1 MRKNWTVEEDCKL
14 LTLVR
19 QHFSALVSH
28 NRLNATMP
36 FSQQLHDAFDSPD
49 RDAAALLYRL
59 EQAKI
64 LGFAS
69 RPGFDPTKQPF
80 RCLINND
87 LALYD
92 YSLTFPTLRKAL
104 HADTV
109 AAAINHFAISNSH
122 EPLSNTINEIATALH
137 LAPMQV
143 EKILIESGQ
152 ITINSY
158 RKCERTGEKTINNN
172 LQDLISRQIP
182 DVKLVEDINAC
193 RARVSQLYH
202 VHERDGAEVIFSSDG
217 TGFGKSYGVIQGYV
231 EYLERFAKTQKSDDL
246 FPEGGFTNLLFMSPQ
261 KSQIDLDSSQKE
273 KILAAGGEFICV
285 LSRKDIADLDFMDW
299 ASGLKNRDRYIQWYE
314 GAKSSKYIGGAMRSL
329 NYHVSQIDRCKEQL
343 KKLTT
348 YGSQDTNYEREI
360 LEEQLK
366 NCRHSIRNTI
376 ESACKLLFG
385 PDSEK
390 TSIKE
395 YIRRGLQARQERM
408 QNAET
413 ARKPGK
419 LEPKISVHEV
429 YFELIKQVLPFEVCQ
444 YRPSVLLMTTNKFDT
459 STYRLAPRQRGE
471 GVRFESVGFGL
482 LIGGKLTPK
491 DPQISTVAA
500 AGHTGQVAY
509 LRDEHFRRNPDC
521 PFRQKNIRFTVI
533 IDELHEA
540 YTRLEETCHV
550 KLITQENNL
559 AHVISVAGRIHN
571 AVLSLER
578 RNKPKEAQTT
588 FEQEM
593 VKFIT
598 TLRNLL
604 AEKCELS
611 PGTTLGSILE
621 MFRDQLGAFE
631 VNGDAAERII
641 SITRNVFSFNPKM
654 YVNEEGL
661 KRIRMRNSEGDIT
674 RTELYYEVE
683 NDASDINPTL
693 HDLFQLVSVILAACS
708 EITNRHF
715 KRWVKNGGQ
724 DNSSSQNTPLGQFV
738 DAANNVAGVVRHIF
752 DRTTDENL
760 LIDHFYTYLQPK
772 TVFTMTP
779 IAELNYVN
787 RGAERTIILAFEM
800 DLVQELPEAMLLR
813 LLTST
818 HNKVIGLSATS
829 GFSHTKNG
837 NFNRHFLARYSRD
850 LGYRVVER
858 EKADIDTLKALR
870 GLRASIRN
878 VNFKVFDDNQ
888 LKLTDTYQNCEIFRR
903 TYDDFFDALKKPLEY
918 ALKSTYKR
926 RQYCRELEALL
937 LAAYEGKN
945 SLILSLSGAFKRAFI
960 SAWRTHQSAWRQQ
973 YGMHSRCDEKTD
985 NDKKHDQILT
995 FTPFKGR
1002 HTVHLVF
1009 FDSPLANVEDIRQE
1023 TYLQNSNTVLVFM
1036 SSYKSAGTGLNY
1048 FVKYHD
1054 GDINDI
1060 NAPRLDVDFE
1070 RLVLINSSFYSEVKD
1085 NSGNLNTLPNY
1096 VTVLKHYADDDIT
1109 VHKLADFNVNFAHGE
1124 NYRLL
1129 MSEHDM
1135 SLFKVVV
1142 QAVGRVERRD
1152 TLLET
1157 EILLPR
1163 DVFRNVAFQSAA
1175 LSEDNG
1181 NEVVSESMSLLN
1193 HRLMEECKKQSQSK
1207 SFSDAEQR
1215 HAFEQAIVENG
1226 RRIDAVHK
1234 RVLKTDWINQVRAG
1248 NLEYL
1253 ELCNLFRDSDSFTD
1267 PQRWLEKLQANS
1279 LYAANR
1285 QMKSIH
1291 DALFIDR
1298 QQGNQTILL
1307 CHKRGPDGL
1316 VHRDYSAL
1324 SDFAGGAREYRPE
1337 LTLFPQY
1344 RNDVDFTPGNLVGE
1358 LIRECDNIQETAFK
1372 KWVPNP
1378 RLVPLLKGNV
1388 GEYLFDKVLK
1398 SYGVTPLSDQQVF
1411 ELLEPL
1417 VYEFFDRF
1425 IEVGDD
1431 LLCIDVKRWATQL
1444 DDLTRAEETLE
1455 KSNNKIRQIRNITS
1469 QKADT
1474 EGQKQLQAVLAGRY
1488 EHIRFVYLNV
1498 AYSQNPN
1505 NLMWQDNVDH
1515 TIHYLNLLQTDYQYY
1530 QPKNRES
1537 GRAQENSKLRMTLD
1551 INPMLLTLLG
1561 VEKLPTKGKVS

>member
-1 MRKNWTVEEDCKL
+1 MRKSWTIDEDCKL

-19 QHFSALVSH
+19 QHFSELVSH
-28 NRLNATMP
+28 NRLNATML
-36 FSQQLHDAFDSPD
+36 FSQQLHAAFNSPD
-49 RDAAALLYRL
+49 RDSAALLYRL

-64 LGFAS
+64 LGFAN
-69 RPGFDPTKQPF
+69 RPGGDPTKQLF
-80 RCLINND
+80 RCLINTD

-104 HADTV
+104 HPDTI
-109 AAAINHFAISNSH
+109 AAALNHFTMSNPC
-122 EPLSNTINEIATALH
+122 EPLSKTINEISTTLH

-143 EKILIESGQ
+143 EKVLLESGV
-152 ITINSY
+152 ITINHY
-158 RKCERTGEKTINNN
+158 RQCERVGEKALNED
-172 LQDLISRQIP
+172 LQELISRQTP
-182 DVKLVEDINAC
+182 DITLVEDINAC
-193 RARVSQLYH
+193 RAQVSQLYH

-231 EYLERFAKTQKSDDL
+231 EYLERFAKKQKSDDL

-261 KSQIDLDSSQKE
+261 KSQIDLDSSQKD

-285 LSRKDIADLDFMDW
+285 LSRKDIAELDFMDW
-299 ASGLKNRDRYIQWYE
+299 ASGLKNRDRYIQWYQ
-314 GAKSSKYIGGAMRSL
+314 GAKDSKYIGSAMRSL
-329 NYHVSQIDRCKEQL
+329 NYHVSQIDRCEEQL
-343 KKLTT
+343 EKLSR
-348 YGSQDTNYEREI
+348 YLSQDSDYEKEI
-360 LEEQLK
+360 IEEQLK

-385 PDSEK
+385 PDNQK
-390 TSIKE
+390 ASIEE

-408 QNAET
+408 QSVAT
-413 ARKPGK
+413 VRKSGK
-419 LEPKISVHEV
+419 PELSVHEV
-429 YFELIKQVLPFEVCQ
+429 YLELIKQVLPFEVCQ

-459 STYRLAPRQRGE
+459 STYRLAPRKRGE
-471 GVRFESVGFGL
+471 GVRFQPVSFDL

-500 AGHTGQVAY
+500 AGHSKQVAY
-509 LRDEHFRRNPDC
+509 LRDEHFKPNPDC

-550 KLITQENNL
+550 KLITPENNL
-559 AHVISVAGRIHN
+559 AHVISVAGRIHS

-611 PGTTLGSILE
+611 SDTTLGSMLE

-631 VNGDAAERII
+631 VNGAAAERII

-661 KRIRMRNSEGDIT
+661 KRIRMRHSEGDIT

-683 NDASDINPTL
+683 NDVNDTNPTL

-708 EITNRHF
+708 NITNRHF
-715 KRWVKNGGQ
+715 KGWVKNGGQ
-724 DNSSSQNTPLGQFV
+724 DNASSQNIPLGQFV

-779 IAELNYVN
+779 ITELKYVN
-787 RGAERTIILAFEM
+787 TGAERTIILAFEM
-800 DLVQELPEAMLLR
+800 DLIQELPEVMLLR

-837 NFNRHFLARYSRD
+837 NFNRQFLRRYSRD

-858 EKADIDTLKALR
+858 EKHDIDTLKTLR
-870 GLRASIRN
+870 KLRAKIRN
-878 VNFKVFDDNQ
+878 VHFNVFDNEQ
-888 LKLTDTYQNCEIFRR
+888 EELTDIHQNGELFRKIY
-903 TYDDFFDALKKPLEY
+903 TLFFDALKTPLEY

-926 RQYCRELEALL
+926 RQYRRELEALL

-960 SAWRTHQSAWRQQ
+960 SAWRTHQTTWRQQ
-973 YGMHSRCDEKTD
+973 YGMCSRCDEKMD

-1002 HTVHLVF
+1002 HSVHLVF
-1009 FDSPLANVEDIRQE
+1009 FDSPLANIEDIKQE
-1023 TYLQNSNTVLVFM
+1023 TYIQDSNTVLVLM

-1048 FVKYHD
+1048 FVKYHG
-1054 GDINDI
+1054 GDLNDTSV
-1060 NAPRLDVDFE
+1060 PRLDVDFQ
-1070 RLVLINSSFYSEVKD
+1070 RLVLINSSYYSEVKD
-1085 NSGNLNTLPNY
+1085 SSSNLNTLPNY
-1096 VTVLKHYADDDIT
+1096 MTVLKHYADDDIT
-1109 VHKLADFNVNFAHGE
+1109 VHRLADFSVNFAQGE

-1129 MSEHDM
+1129 MAEHDM
-1135 SLFKVVV
+1135 SLFKVVI

-1152 TLLET
+1152 TLLKT
-1157 EILLPR
+1157 EVFLPR
-1163 DVFRNVAFQSAA
+1163 DVFFNTSFQFAT
-1175 LSEDNG
+1175 LCEDPN
-1181 NEVVSESMSLLN
+1181 NEVVAESMSLLN
-1193 HRLMEECKKQSQSK
+1193 YRLMEECKKLSRSQSL
-1207 SFSDAEQR
+1207 SNAEQR
-1215 HAFEQAIVENG
+1215 DAFERTIVANG
-1226 RRIDAVHK
+1226 RRIDTVHK
-1234 RVLKTDWINQVRAG
+1234 RVLKNDWINRVRAG
-1248 NLEYL
+1248 NVDYL
-1253 ELCNLFRDSDSFTD
+1253 TLCNLFRDPDSFTD
-1267 PQRWLEKLQANS
+1267 PQRWLEKLQANP
-1279 LYAANR
+1279 LYAANK
-1285 QMKSIH
+1285 QMQSIH

-1307 CHKRGPDGL
+1307 CHKRGPNGL
-1316 VHRDYSAL
+1316 IHSDYSAL
-1324 SDFAGGAREYRPE
+1324 SDFSGGARVYQPE

-1358 LIRECDNIQETAFK
+1358 LISECDKIQKRAFK

-1378 RLVPLLKGNV
+1378 KLVPLLKGNV

-1398 SYGVTPLSDQQVF
+1398 RYGVMPLTDQQVF
-1411 ELLEPL
+1411 ERLTPQ

-1425 IEVGDD
+1425 IEVGND
-1431 LLCIDVKRWATQL
+1431 LICIDVKRWATQL
-1444 DDLTRAEETLE
+1444 DDVIRAEETLE
-1455 KSNNKIRQIRNITS
+1455 KSSNKISQICNIANL
-1469 QKADT
+1469 KANTD
-1474 EGQKQLQAVLAGRY
+1474 GQIQLQSILTGRY
-1488 EHIRFVYLNV
+1488 DRLRFLYLNV

-1505 NLMWQDNVDH
+1505 NLMWQDNKDH
-1515 TIHYLNLLQTDYQYY
+1515 TIHYLNLLQTDYHYY
-1530 QPKNRES
+1530 QPINRQT
-1537 GRAQENSKLRMTLD
+1537 GRAQEFTKLRTKLD

-1561 VEKLPTKGKVS
+1561 VTVAD

>member
-1 MRKNWTVEEDCKL
+1 MRKNWTIEEDCRL
-14 LTLVR
+14 LNLVR
-19 QHFSALVSH
+19 QRFSELVSYE
-28 NRLNATMP
+28 RLNATMP
-36 FSQQLHDAFDSPD
+36 FSQQLHTAFDSPN
-49 RDAAALLYRL
+49 RDAAALLFRL
-59 EQAKI
+59 KDAGV

-69 RPGFDPTKQPF
+69 RPGGDPTKQPF
-80 RCLINND
+80 RCQINND
-87 LALYD
+87 LTLYD

-104 HADTV
+104 HPDTV
-109 AAAINHFAISNSH
+109 AAVLNHFTISNPH
-122 EPLSNTINEIATALH
+122 ESLSNTINEIATALH

-143 EKILIESGQ
+143 EKILLENDQ

-158 RKCERTGEKTINNN
+158 RKCERVAKKSIDDN
-172 LQDLISRQIP
+172 LQDLISRQTP
-182 DVKLVEDINAC
+182 DITLVEDINTC
-193 RARVSQLYH
+193 RAQVSQLYH

-231 EYLERFAKTQKSDDL
+231 EYLARFAKTQKPDYL

-261 KSQIDLDSSQKE
+261 KSQIDLDSSQKD
-273 KILAAGGEFICV
+273 KILASGGEFVCV

-299 ASGLKNRDRYIQWYE
+299 ASDLKNRDRYIQWYE
-314 GAKSSKYIGGAMRSL
+314 GAKGSKYIGGAVRSL
-329 NYHVSQIDRCKEQL
+329 NYYVSQIDRCEEQL

-348 YGSQDTNYEREI
+348 YSSQDTSYDKEI

-376 ESACKLLFG
+376 ESACKSLFG
-385 PDSEK
+385 SDSEK
-390 TSIKE
+390 ASIKE
-395 YIRRGLQARQERM
+395 YIRRGLLARQERM
-408 QNAET
+408 QNADI
-413 ARKPGK
+413 ARKQGK
-419 LEPKISVHEV
+419 QEPKISVHEV

-459 STYRLAPRQRGE
+459 STYRLAPRKRGE
-471 GVRFESVGFGL
+471 GVRFESVDFDL
-482 LIGGKLTPK
+482 LIGGKLKPK

-500 AGHTGQVAY
+500 VGHARQVAY

-521 PFRQKNIRFTVI
+521 HFRHKNIRFTVI

-559 AHVISVAGRIHN
+559 AHVISVAGRIYN

-578 RNKPKEAQTT
+578 RNKPKESQTT

-611 PGTTLGSILE
+611 PGTTLGSVLE

-631 VNGDAAERII
+631 VNGDAAERVI

-683 NDASDINPTL
+683 NDASDTNPTL

-708 EITNRHF
+708 NITNRHF

-800 DLVQELPEAMLLR
+800 DLIQELPEAMLLR

-837 NFNRHFLARYSRD
+837 NFNRQFLARYSRD

-870 GLRASIRN
+870 RLRANIRN
-878 VNFKVFDDNQ
+878 VDFKVFDDEQ
-888 LKLTDTYQNCEIFRR
+888 EELTDIYQNCELFRR
-903 TYDDFFDALKKPLEY
+903 TYDNFFDALKKPLEY

-926 RQYCRELEALL
+926 RQYRRELEALL
-937 LAAYEGKN
+937 LAAWEGKN

-960 SAWRTHQSAWRQQ
+960 SVWRTHQTTWRQQ
-973 YGMHSRCDEKTD
+973 HGMHSRCDEKTD
-985 NDKKHDQILT
+985 NDKKHDQILI

-1002 HTVHLVF
+1002 HTIHLVF

-1023 TYLQNSNTVLVFM
+1023 TYIQNSNTVLVFM

-1048 FVKYHD
+1048 FVKYHN
-1054 GDINDI
+1054 GDINDT
-1060 NAPRLDVDFE
+1060 NAPHLDVDFE
-1070 RLVLINSSFYSEVKD
+1070 RLVLINSSYYSEVKD
-1085 NSGNLNTLPNY
+1085 NSANLNTLPNY

-1109 VHKLADFNVNFAHGE
+1109 IHKLADFSVNFAQGE

-1129 MSEHDM
+1129 MAEHDM

-1152 TLLET
+1152 TLLKT
-1157 EILLPR
+1157 EIFLPR
-1163 DVFRNVAFQSAA
+1163 DVFCNVAFQFAA
-1175 LSEDNG
+1175 LSEDSG

-1193 HRLMEECKKQSQSK
+1193 YRLMEECEKLSQSQS
-1207 SFSDAEQR
+1207 FSNAEQR
-1215 HAFEQAIVENG
+1215 YAFEQTIVANG
-1226 RRIDAVHK
+1226 RRIDEVHK
-1234 RVLKTDWINQVRAG
+1234 RVLKTDWINRVRAG
-1248 NLEYL
+1248 NVDYL
-1253 ELCNLFRDSDSFTD
+1253 ALCNLFRDPDSFTD
-1267 PQRWLEKLQANS
+1267 PQRWLEKLQANP

-1285 QMKSIH
+1285 QMQSIH

-1316 VHRDYSAL
+1316 TYSNYAAL
-1324 SDFAGGAREYRPE
+1324 SDFAGGARVYQPE

-1344 RNDVDFTPGNLVGE
+1344 RNDIDYTPGNLVGE
-1358 LIRECDNIQETAFK
+1358 LISECDKIQKRAFK

-1378 RLVPLLKGNV
+1378 KLVPLLKGNV

-1398 SYGVTPLSDQQVF
+1398 RYGVTPLTDQQVF
-1411 ELLEPL
+1411 ERLAPL

-1444 DDLTRAEETLE
+1444 DDLMRAEETLD
-1455 KSNNKIRQIRNITS
+1455 KSSNKISQIRNIAS

-1474 EGQKQLQAVLAGRY
+1474 EGQKQIQAALVGRY
-1488 EHIRFVYLNV
+1488 ERIRFVYLNV

-1561 VEKLPTKGKVS
+1561 VEKLPTKGKAS

>member
-1 MRKNWTVEEDCKL
+1 MRKNWTIEEDCKL

-19 QHFSALVSH
+19 QHFSELVSH
-28 NRLNATMP
+28 ERLNATMP
-36 FSQQLHDAFDSPD
+36 FSQQLHTAFDSPD
-49 RDAAALLYRL
+49 RDAAALLHRFRL
-59 EQAKI
+59 AGI
-64 LGFAS
+64 LEFAG
-69 RPGFDPTKQPF
+69 RPGGDPAKQPF

-104 HADTV
+104 HPETV
-109 AAAINHFAISNSH
+109 AAALNYFTISNPH

-137 LAPMQV
+137 LAPMQI
-143 EKILIESGQ
+143 EKVLIESGQ
-152 ITINSY
+152 ITLNNY
-158 RKCERTGEKTINNN
+158 RQYERVGEKTTNNN
-172 LQDLISRQIP
+172 LKTLISSQTP
-182 DVKLVEDINAC
+182 DTTLIEEINSC
-193 RARVSQLYH
+193 RARVSQLYDA
-202 VHERDGAEVIFSSDG
+202 HERDGAEVIFSSDG

-231 EYLERFAKTQKSDDL
+231 DYLTRFAQTQKPDYL
-246 FPEGGFTNLLFMSPQ
+246 FPDGGFTNLLFMSPQ
-261 KSQIDLDSSQKE
+261 KSQIDLASSQKNN
-273 KILAAGGEFICV
+273 ILAAGGEFICV

-299 ASGLKNRDRYIQWYE
+299 ASGLKNRNRYIQWYE
-314 GAKSSKYIGGAMRSL
+314 GAKGSKYIGGAMRSL
-329 NYHVSQIDRCKEQL
+329 NYHVSQIDRCEEQL
-343 KKLTT
+343 AKLAT
-348 YGSQDTNYEREI
+348 YSTQDTRYDREM
-360 LEEQLK
+360 LDEQLK
-366 NCRHSIRNTI
+366 NSRHNIRDAI
-376 ESACKLLFG
+376 QSACKALFG
-385 PDSEK
+385 PDSED
-390 TSIKE
+390 TSIQE
-395 YIRRGLQARQERM
+395 YIRRGLLARRKRELNAM
-408 QNAET
+408 QG
-413 ARKPGK
+413 KPA
-419 LEPKISVHEV
+419 KISVHEV

-459 STYRLAPRQRGE
+459 STYRLTPRQRGE
-471 GVRFESVGFGL
+471 GVRFEPVDFDL
-482 LIGGKLTPK
+482 LLGGKLKPK

-500 AGHTGQVAY
+500 AGHSEQAAY
-509 LRDEHFRRNPDC
+509 LRNEHFRRNPDC
-521 PFRQKNIRFTVI
+521 PFRRKNIRFTVI

-550 KLITQENNL
+550 KLVTQENNL

-593 VKFIT
+593 VKFIA

-611 PGTTLGSILE
+611 SGTTLGSILE

-683 NDASDINPTL
+683 NDASDTNPTL

-708 EITNRHF
+708 EITNRDF

-800 DLVQELPEAMLLR
+800 DLVQELPEVMLLR
-813 LLTST
+813 LLTGT

-837 NFNRHFLARYSRD
+837 NFNRRFLAHYSRD
-850 LGYRVVER
+850 FGYQIVER
-858 EKADIDTLKALR
+858 ETADIDTLKALR
-870 GLRASIRN
+870 ELRARIRN
-878 VNFKVFDDNQ
+878 VNFRVFDDRQ
-888 LKLTDTYQNCEIFRR
+888 LKLTDICQNSDTFHKV
-903 TYDDFFDALKKPLEY
+903 YNDFFKALKESLEY
-918 ALKSTYKR
+918 DLNNTYKR
-926 RQYCRELEALL
+926 RQYYRELEALL

-960 SAWRTHQSAWRQQ
+960 SAWRTHQTAWRKE
-973 YGMHSRCDEKTD
+973 YGMYSRCDEKTD
-985 NDKKHDQILT
+985 NSKKHDQILT

-1009 FDSPLANVEDIRQE
+1009 FDSPLANIEDIRRE
-1023 TYLQNSNTVLVFM
+1023 TYIDSSNTVLVFM

-1054 GDINDI
+1054 GDINDTS
-1060 NAPRLDVDFE
+1060 APRLDVDFQ

-1085 NSGNLNTLPNY
+1085 NSANLNTLPNY

-1109 VHKLADFNVNFAHGE
+1109 VHKLADFSVNFAQGE

-1129 MSEHDM
+1129 MAEHDM

-1152 TLLET
+1152 TLLKT
-1157 EILLPR
+1157 EIFLPR
-1163 DVFRNVAFQSAA
+1163 DVFRNVAFQFAT
-1175 LSEDNG
+1175 LSEDSG

-1193 HRLMEECKKQSQSK
+1193 HRLMEECEKLSQSQ

-1215 HAFEQAIVENG
+1215 HVFEQAIVENG

-1234 RVLKTDWINQVRAG
+1234 RVLKTDWINQVRVG
-1248 NLEYL
+1248 NVDYL
-1253 ELCNLFRDSDSFTD
+1253 ALCNLFRDPDSFTD
-1267 PQRWLEKLQANS
+1267 PQRWLEKLQANP

-1285 QMKSIH
+1285 QMQSIH
-1291 DALFIDR
+1291 NALFIDR
-1298 QQGNQTILL
+1298 QQGSQTILL

-1316 VHRDYSAL
+1316 AHGDYSAL
-1324 SDFAGGAREYRPE
+1324 SDFAGGARVYQPE

-1344 RNDVDFTPGNLVGE
+1344 RNDVDYTPGNLVGE
-1358 LIRECDNIQETAFK
+1358 LISECDRIQKTAFE

-1388 GEYLFDKVLK
+1388 GEFLFDKVLK
-1398 SYGVTPLSDQQVF
+1398 HYGVPPLTDQQVF
-1411 ELLEPL
+1411 ERLAPL

-1455 KSNNKIRQIRNITS
+1455 KSGNKIRQIRNIAN

-1474 EGQKQLQAVLAGRY
+1474 EGQKQIQATLAGRY
-1488 EHIRFVYLNV
+1488 ERIRFIYLNV

-1537 GRAQENSKLRMTLD
+1537 GRSQERSKLRTTLD

-1561 VEKLPTKGKVS
+1561 IERLPTKGKAS

>member
-1 MRKNWTVEEDCKL
+1 M
-14 LTLVR
+14 
-19 QHFSALVSH
+19 
-28 NRLNATMP
+28 
-36 FSQQLHDAFDSPD
+36 
-49 RDAAALLYRL
+49 
-59 EQAKI
+59 
-64 LGFAS
+64 
-69 RPGFDPTKQPF
+69 
-80 RCLINND
+80 
-87 LALYD
+87 
-92 YSLTFPTLRKAL
+92 
-104 HADTV
+104 
-109 AAAINHFAISNSH
+109 
-122 EPLSNTINEIATALH
+122 
-137 LAPMQV
+137 
-143 EKILIESGQ
+143 
-152 ITINSY
+152 
-158 RKCERTGEKTINNN
+158 
-172 LQDLISRQIP
+172 
-182 DVKLVEDINAC
+182 
-193 RARVSQLYH
+193 
-202 VHERDGAEVIFSSDG
+202 
-217 TGFGKSYGVIQGYV
+217 
-231 EYLERFAKTQKSDDL
+231 
-246 FPEGGFTNLLFMSPQ
+246 
-261 KSQIDLDSSQKE
+261 
-273 KILAAGGEFICV
+273 
-285 LSRKDIADLDFMDW
+285 
-299 ASGLKNRDRYIQWYE
+299 
-314 GAKSSKYIGGAMRSL
+314 
-329 NYHVSQIDRCKEQL
+329 
-343 KKLTT
+343 
-348 YGSQDTNYEREI
+348 
-360 LEEQLK
+360 
-366 NCRHSIRNTI
+366 
-376 ESACKLLFG
+376 
-385 PDSEK
+385 
-390 TSIKE
+390 
-395 YIRRGLQARQERM
+395 
-408 QNAET
+408 
-413 ARKPGK
+413 
-419 LEPKISVHEV
+419 
-429 YFELIKQVLPFEVCQ
+429 
-444 YRPSVLLMTTNKFDT
+444 
-459 STYRLAPRQRGE
+459 
-471 GVRFESVGFGL
+471 
-482 LIGGKLTPK
+482 
-491 DPQISTVAA
+491 
-500 AGHTGQVAY
+500 
-509 LRDEHFRRNPDC
+509 
-521 PFRQKNIRFTVI
+521 
-533 IDELHEA
+533 
-540 YTRLEETCHV
+540 
-550 KLITQENNL
+550 
-559 AHVISVAGRIHN
+559 
-571 AVLSLER
+571 
-578 RNKPKEAQTT
+578 
-588 FEQEM
+588 
-593 VKFIT
+593 
-598 TLRNLL
+598 
-604 AEKCELS
+604 
-611 PGTTLGSILE
+611 
-621 MFRDQLGAFE
+621 
-631 VNGDAAERII
+631 
-641 SITRNVFSFNPKM
+641 
-654 YVNEEGL
+654 
-661 KRIRMRNSEGDIT
+661 
-674 RTELYYEVE
+674 
-683 NDASDINPTL
+683 
-693 HDLFQLVSVILAACS
+693 
-708 EITNRHF
+708 
-715 KRWVKNGGQ
+715 
-724 DNSSSQNTPLGQFV
+724 GQFV

-752 DRTTDENL
+752 DRTTDKNL

-779 IAELNYVN
+779 IVELNYVN
-787 RGAERTIILAFEM
+787 SGAERTIILAFEM

-813 LLTST
+813 LLTGT

-837 NFNRHFLARYSRD
+837 NFNRHFLERYSRD
-850 LGYRVVER
+850 LGYRVIER
-858 EKADIDTLKALR
+858 KKTDIDTLRALR
-870 GLRASIRN
+870 ALRASIRN
-878 VNFKVFDDNQ
+878 VDFRVFDDKQ
-888 LKLTDTYQNCEIFRR
+888 LKLTDIYQNCEIYRR
-903 TYDDFFDALKKPLEY
+903 TYDNFFDALKKPLEY
-918 ALKSTYKR
+918 DLKNTYKR
-926 RQYCRELEALL
+926 RQYQRELEALL

-945 SLILSLSGAFKRAFI
+945 SLILSLSGTFKRAFI

-1023 TYLQNSNTVLVFM
+1023 TYLKNSNTVLVFM

-1129 MSEHDM
+1129 MAEHDM

-1152 TLLET
+1152 TLLKT
-1157 EILLPR
+1157 EIFLPR
-1163 DVFRNVAFQSAA
+1163 DVFRNVAFQFAA
-1175 LSEDNG
+1175 LSEDSG

-1193 HRLMEECKKQSQSK
+1193 HRLMEECEKLSQNQS
-1207 SFSDAEQR
+1207 FRDAEQR
-1215 HAFEQAIVENG
+1215 YAFEQAIVENG

-1267 PQRWLEKLQANS
+1267 PMRWLEKLQANS

-1285 QMKSIH
+1285 QMQSIH
-1291 DALFIDR
+1291 HALFIDR
-1298 QQGNQTILL
+1298 HQGNQTILL

-1411 ELLEPL
+1411 ERLEPL

-1425 IEVGDD
+1425 IEVGND

-1474 EGQKQLQAVLAGRY
+1474 EGQKQLKAVLSGRY
-1488 EHIRFVYLNV
+1488 ERIRFVYLNV

-1537 GRAQENSKLRMTLD
+1537 GRALENSKLSMTLD
-1551 INPMLLTLLG
+1551 INPMLLNLLG

>member
-1 MRKNWTVEEDCKL
+1 M
-14 LTLVR
+14 
-19 QHFSALVSH
+19 
-28 NRLNATMP
+28 
-36 FSQQLHDAFDSPD
+36 
-49 RDAAALLYRL
+49 
-59 EQAKI
+59 
-64 LGFAS
+64 
-69 RPGFDPTKQPF
+69 
-80 RCLINND
+80 
-87 LALYD
+87 
-92 YSLTFPTLRKAL
+92 
-104 HADTV
+104 
-109 AAAINHFAISNSH
+109 
-122 EPLSNTINEIATALH
+122 
-137 LAPMQV
+137 
-143 EKILIESGQ
+143 
-152 ITINSY
+152 
-158 RKCERTGEKTINNN
+158 
-172 LQDLISRQIP
+172 
-182 DVKLVEDINAC
+182 
-193 RARVSQLYH
+193 
-202 VHERDGAEVIFSSDG
+202 
-217 TGFGKSYGVIQGYV
+217 
-231 EYLERFAKTQKSDDL
+231 
-246 FPEGGFTNLLFMSPQ
+246 
-261 KSQIDLDSSQKE
+261 
-273 KILAAGGEFICV
+273 
-285 LSRKDIADLDFMDW
+285 
-299 ASGLKNRDRYIQWYE
+299 
-314 GAKSSKYIGGAMRSL
+314 
-329 NYHVSQIDRCKEQL
+329 
-343 KKLTT
+343 
-348 YGSQDTNYEREI
+348 
-360 LEEQLK
+360 
-366 NCRHSIRNTI
+366 
-376 ESACKLLFG
+376 
-385 PDSEK
+385 
-390 TSIKE
+390 
-395 YIRRGLQARQERM
+395 
-408 QNAET
+408 
-413 ARKPGK
+413 
-419 LEPKISVHEV
+419 
-429 YFELIKQVLPFEVCQ
+429 
-444 YRPSVLLMTTNKFDT
+444 
-459 STYRLAPRQRGE
+459 
-471 GVRFESVGFGL
+471 
-482 LIGGKLTPK
+482 
-491 DPQISTVAA
+491 
-500 AGHTGQVAY
+500 
-509 LRDEHFRRNPDC
+509 
-521 PFRQKNIRFTVI
+521 
-533 IDELHEA
+533 
-540 YTRLEETCHV
+540 
-550 KLITQENNL
+550 
-559 AHVISVAGRIHN
+559 
-571 AVLSLER
+571 
-578 RNKPKEAQTT
+578 
-588 FEQEM
+588 
-593 VKFIT
+593 
-598 TLRNLL
+598 
-604 AEKCELS
+604 
-611 PGTTLGSILE
+611 
-621 MFRDQLGAFE
+621 
-631 VNGDAAERII
+631 
-641 SITRNVFSFNPKM
+641 
-654 YVNEEGL
+654 
-661 KRIRMRNSEGDIT
+661 
-674 RTELYYEVE
+674 
-683 NDASDINPTL
+683 
-693 HDLFQLVSVILAACS
+693 
-708 EITNRHF
+708 
-715 KRWVKNGGQ
+715 
-724 DNSSSQNTPLGQFV
+724 GQFV

-752 DRTTDENL
+752 DRTTDKNL

-813 LLTST
+813 LLTGT

-837 NFNRHFLARYSRD
+837 NFNRHFLAHYSRD

-878 VNFKVFDDNQ
+878 VDFRVFDDKQ
-888 LKLTDTYQNCEIFRR
+888 LKLTDIYQNCEIYRR
-903 TYDDFFDALKKPLEY
+903 TYDNFFDALKKPLEY
-918 ALKSTYKR
+918 DLKNTYKR
-926 RQYCRELEALL
+926 RQCQRELEALL
-937 LAAYEGKN
+937 LAAWEGKN
-945 SLILSLSGAFKRAFI
+945 SLILSLSGTFKRAFI
-960 SAWRTHQSAWRQQ
+960 SAWRTHQTTWRQQ

-985 NDKKHDQILT
+985 NGKKHDQILT

-1129 MSEHDM
+1129 MAEHDM

-1152 TLLET
+1152 TLLKT
-1157 EILLPR
+1157 EIFLPR
-1163 DVFRNVAFQSAA
+1163 DVFRNVAFQFAA
-1175 LSEDNG
+1175 LSEDSG

-1193 HRLMEECKKQSQSK
+1193 HRLMEECEKLSQGQS
-1207 SFSDAEQR
+1207 FNNAEQR
-1215 HAFEQAIVENG
+1215 LTFEQAIVANG
-1226 RRIDAVHK
+1226 RRIDEIHK
-1234 RVLKTDWINQVRAG
+1234 RVLKTDWINKVRAG
-1248 NLEYL
+1248 NLDYL
-1253 ELCNLFRDSDSFTD
+1253 EICNLFRDPDSFTD
-1267 PQRWLEKLQANS
+1267 PQRWLAKLQANP
-1279 LYAANR
+1279 LYTANR
-1285 QMKSIH
+1285 QMQSVH

-1316 VHRDYSAL
+1316 AHRDYSAL

-1358 LIRECDNIQETAFK
+1358 LIRECDNIQEKAFK

-1411 ELLEPL
+1411 ERLEPL

-1455 KSNNKIRQIRNITS
+1455 KSDNKIRQIRNIAS

-1474 EGQKQLQAVLAGRY
+1474 EGQKQLQTALAGRY
-1488 EHIRFVYLNV
+1488 ERIRFIYLNV

>member
-1 MRKNWTVEEDCKL
+1 MRKIWTIEEDCKL

-49 RDAAALLYRL
+49 RNATALLYRL

-69 RPGFDPTKQPF
+69 RPGGDPAKQLF

-104 HADTV
+104 HSDTV
-109 AAAINHFAISNSH
+109 AAVLNHFTISNPHQSL
-122 EPLSNTINEIATALH
+122 PGTIHEIAITLH

-143 EKILIESGQ
+143 EKVLIEMGQ

-158 RKCERTGEKTINNN
+158 RECERVGDKTISNN
-172 LQDLISRQIP
+172 LQDLISGQIP
-182 DVKLVEDINAC
+182 DITLIEDINAC
-193 RARVSQLYH
+193 RAQVSQLYH

-231 EYLERFAKTQKSDDL
+231 EYLERFAKTEKSEDL
-246 FPEGGFTNLLFMSPQ
+246 FPTGGFTNLLFMSPQ
-261 KSQIDLDSSQKE
+261 KSQIDLDNSQKD
-273 KILAAGGEFICV
+273 KILASGGEFICV

-299 ASGLKNRDRYIQWYE
+299 GSGLKNRDRYIQWYE

-329 NYHVSQIDRCKEQL
+329 NYHVSQIDRCEEQL

-348 YGSQDTNYEREI
+348 YSSQDNNYEREI

-385 PDSEK
+385 TESK
-390 TSIKE
+390 QTSIKE
-395 YIRRGLQARQERM
+395 YIRRGLRARQERM
-408 QNAET
+408 QNAEV
-413 ARKPGK
+413 AGKP
-419 LEPKISVHEV
+419 EPKISVHEV

-459 STYRLAPRQRGE
+459 STYRLAPRKRGE
-471 GVRFESVGFGL
+471 GVRFEYAGFDL
-482 LIGGKLTPK
+482 LIGGKLAPK
-491 DPQISTVAA
+491 EPQISTVAA
-500 AGHTGQVAY
+500 ADHTGQVTY

-521 PFRQKNIRFTVI
+521 PFRRKNIRFTVI

-578 RNKPKEAQTT
+578 RNKPKETQTT

-598 TLRNLL
+598 TLRSLL
-604 AEKCELS
+604 TEKCELS

-683 NDASDINPTL
+683 NDTSDTNPTL
-693 HDLFQLVSVILAACS
+693 HDLFQLVSVTLAACS
-708 EITNRHF
+708 DITNRHF

-779 IAELNYVN
+779 ITELNYVN
-787 RGAERTIILAFEM
+787 GGAERTIILAFEM
-800 DLVQELPEAMLLR
+800 DLIQELPEAMLLR

-829 GFSHTKNG
+829 GFSHIKNG
-837 NFNRHFLARYSRD
+837 NFNRHFLARYSRE
-850 LGYRVVER
+850 LGYRIVER
-858 EKADIDTLKALR
+858 EKTDIDKLQTLR
-870 GLRASIRN
+870 GLRANIRT
-878 VNFKVFDDNQ
+878 VDFKVFDDGQ
-888 LKLTDTYQNCEIFRR
+888 QTLTGIYQNSELFRR
-903 TYDDFFDALKKPLEY
+903 TYNNFFDALKKPLEY
-918 ALKSTYKR
+918 ALKNTYKR
-926 RQYCRELEALL
+926 RQYHRELEALL

-945 SLILSLSGAFKRAFI
+945 SLILSLSGGFKRAFI
-960 SAWRTHQSAWRQQ
+960 SAWGTHQTTWRQQ
-973 YGMHSRCDEKTD
+973 YGMRSRCDEKTD

-1002 HTVHLVF
+1002 HSVHLVF
-1009 FDSPLANVEDIRQE
+1009 FDSPLANIEDIRQE
-1023 TYLQNSNTVLVFM
+1023 TYLRDSNTVLVFM

-1054 GDINDI
+1054 GDINDTS
-1060 NAPRLDVDFE
+1060 APRLDVDFQ
-1070 RLVLINSSFYSEVKD
+1070 RLVLINSSYYSEVKD
-1085 NSGNLNTLPNY
+1085 NSANLNTLPNY

-1109 VHKLADFNVNFAHGE
+1109 VRKLADFSVNFAQGE

-1129 MSEHDM
+1129 MAEHDM

-1152 TLLET
+1152 TRLKT
-1157 EILLPR
+1157 EIFLPR
-1163 DVFRNVAFQSAA
+1163 DVFCNVALQFTA
-1175 LSEDNG
+1175 LSEDSG

-1193 HRLMEECKKQSQSK
+1193 YRLMEECKKLSQSQS
-1207 SFSDAEQR
+1207 FSNSEQR
-1215 HAFEQAIVENG
+1215 HAFEQAILANG
-1226 RRIDAVHK
+1226 RRIDTVHK
-1234 RVLKTDWINQVRAG
+1234 RVLKTDWINRVRAG
-1248 NLEYL
+1248 NVDYL
-1253 ELCNLFRDSDSFTD
+1253 ALCNLFRDPDSFTD
-1267 PQRWLEKLQANS
+1267 PQRWLEKLQANP

-1285 QMKSIH
+1285 QMQSIH
-1291 DALFIDR
+1291 DALFIER
-1298 QQGNQTILL
+1298 QQGDQTILL

-1316 VHRDYSAL
+1316 THCNYAAL
-1324 SDFAGGAREYRPE
+1324 SDFAGGARVYQPE

-1344 RNDVDFTPGNLVGE
+1344 RNDVDYTPGNLVGE
-1358 LIRECDNIQETAFK
+1358 LISECDKIQKRAFK
-1372 KWVPNP
+1372 KWVPSP
-1378 RLVPLLKGNV
+1378 GLVPLLKGNV
-1388 GEYLFDKVLK
+1388 GEFLFDKVLK
-1398 SYGVTPLSDQQVF
+1398 RYGVIPLTDQQVF
-1411 ELLEPL
+1411 ERLTPL

-1425 IEVGDD
+1425 IEVGND

-1455 KSNNKIRQIRNITS
+1455 KSNNKISQIRNIAS

-1474 EGQKQLQAVLAGRY
+1474 EGQEQIQATQAGRY
-1488 EHIRFVYLNV
+1488 ERIRFIYLNI

-1505 NLMWQDNVDH
+1505 NLMWQDNENH

-1530 QPKNRES
+1530 RPTSRES
-1537 GRAQENSKLRMTLD
+1537 GRAQENSKLRTMLD
-1551 INPMLLTLLG
+1551 INPILLTLLG
-1561 VEKLPTKGKVS
+1561 VEKLPAKGKVS